1 MATIRRANVLAAC
14 AFVAMAIAALFSLY
28 RREPRYSGKS
38 LSYWCDQLPLTDGLF
53 YVARIPGIP
62 VWGWPS
68 FSKRATTPAESA
80 KIANLEDFA
89 FEAIDALGTNSA
101 PGLLARLQTRPSKLE
116 AEWAHLQLKFKLR
129 PKDKLR
135 SPIPVLRSQQQRTQA
150 LTAIVYL
157 SHPCFIPE
165 LSRMTNSPDPW
176 LSSASS
182 YALATIHDPPLR
194 TNLQRRAA
202 IALRKSRFNQD
213 WRLTGMTMSTP
224 KYLAF
229 EFKRKDAEGIS
240 GPQGFVFF
248 DKDGANPTVR
258 MSD

>member
-1 MATIRRANVLAAC
+1 MAALRRRNVLAAC
-14 AFVAMAIAALFSLY
+14 AFVALASAALFSFY
-28 RREPRYSGKS
+28 GREPRYSGKS
-38 LSYWCDQLPLTDGLF
+38 LSYWCDQLPFTDGLF

-68 FSKRATTPAESA
+68 FSKPATTPPESV
-80 KIANLEDFA
+80 KIASLEDFA
-89 FEAIDALGTNSA
+89 FEAIDALGTNTA
-101 PGLLARLQTRPSKLE
+101 PGLLARLQTKPSRLE

-129 PKDKLR
+129 PKNQLR

-176 LSSASS
+176 LSAASS
-182 YALATIHDPPLR
+182 YALSTIHQPLR
-194 TNLQRRAA
+194 SNLQRRAA

-229 EFKRKDAEGIS
+229 QFKRKDAEGIS

-258 MSD
+258 ISN